1 MELRK
6 RLPRERSYIHEK
18 QDVAASLQPPTS
30 NIGHGVFNGLLAL
43 VGYLVQLL
51 KSVVYGST
59 KEDLRQE
66 EDADEDKS
74 NEEMVLLGHMCRG
87 LIAVRERRRKRS
99 TAIILSSNRDGEA
112 PSALKHAAAAYHFL
126 RAETHPRLLG
136 YVASPQLPI
145 QAITDEASSC
155 LSSGPPIILEH
166 APLGN
171 VHALVSSKIA
181 YPSLAHPSIP
191 SKYAALALPLSW
203 LLQTSSA
210 LRFLHD
216 QKVTHGAISPSS
228 LFLRSDMSIAITDFT
243 KSTINGHNNGVPTRA
258 PKDFAFPVDALRYD
272 YFDGELSANSQ
283 ALGLAIDAFDFA
295 TLAYALL
302 LRKKPEWE
310 LPTGNGTWALE
321 ELHEALDEAAPE
333 LGDEIVVGYVARDA
347 WCLVYE
353 EGKIIQEDVVHALL
367 RHGFQVQG
375 DNIIGVKESVKDFAE
390 AYHPS
395 WRFEG

>member
-30 NIGHGVFNGLLAL
+30 HTGHGVFNGLLAL
-43 VGYLVQLL
+43 IGYLVQLL
-51 KSVVYGST
+51 NSVVYGST
-59 KEDLRQE
+59 KKDLRQE

-74 NEEMVLLGHMCRG
+74 DEEAVLLGHTCRG

-136 YVASPQLPI
+136 
-145 QAITDEASSC
+145 C
-155 LSSGPPIILEH
+155 LSSGQPIILEH

-171 VHALVSSKIA
+171 VHALISSKIA

-191 SKYAALALPLSW
+191 SRHAALALPLSW

-295 TLAYALL
+295 TLAYTLL

-333 LGDEIVVGYVARDA
+333 LGDEFVVGYVARDA

>member
-30 NIGHGVFNGLLAL
+30 HTGHGVFNGLLAL
-43 VGYLVQLL
+43 IGYLVQLL
-51 KSVVYGST
+51 NSVVYGST
-59 KEDLRQE
+59 KKDLRQE

-74 NEEMVLLGHMCRG
+74 DEEAVLLGHTCRG

-136 YVASPQLPI
+136 
-145 QAITDEASSC
+145 C

-191 SKYAALALPLSW
+191 SRHAALALPLSW

-295 TLAYALL
+295 TLAYTLL

-333 LGDEIVVGYVARDA
+333 LGDEFVVGYVARDA

-353 EGKIIQEDVVHALL
+353 EGNIIQEDVVHALL